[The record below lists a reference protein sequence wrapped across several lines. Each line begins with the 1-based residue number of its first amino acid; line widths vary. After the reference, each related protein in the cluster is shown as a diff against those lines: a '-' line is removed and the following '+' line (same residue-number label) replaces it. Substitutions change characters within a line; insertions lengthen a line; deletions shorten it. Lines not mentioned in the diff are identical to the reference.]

1 MPHGCRH
8 SRIARRVSCPST
20 VLRRDMS
27 HSISTMRIFGS
38 LIDRTSSSVSSSERP
53 TLTITSSHTGRID
66 RMLASTGKSSL
77 IAFLTMVNP
86 DTLTTAAPGE
96 LGLHQS
102 HPECG
107 GRASWACH
115 AAEEDA

>member
-1 MPHGCRH
+1 
-8 SRIARRVSCPST
+8 
-20 VLRRDMS
+20 
-27 HSISTMRIFGS
+27 MRIFGS
-38 LIDRTSSSVSSSERP
+38 RIDRTSSSVSSSERP
-53 TLTITSSHTGRID
+53 TLTTTSSHTGRID

-96 LGLHQS
+96 LGCTNLIPSAADEQA
-102 HPECG
+102 G
-107 GRASWACH
+107 ACH